1 MQRGK
6 NMDHDRERERGMRHG
21 SGSGSECL
29 PNSTLFLST
38 RDEIA
43 NDVSAAPVPNM
54 EHFHFGWWN
63 LVTSQADHR
72 SDLTDTLLG
81 VGSNFGNSNEYR
93 AGRSII
99 CKVLKTR
106 IWVVPPVCLGS
117 R

>member
-6 NMDHDRERERGMRHG
+6 NMDHDRERERGMRHGNG

-63 LVTSQADHR
+63 LVTSHSQADHR

-81 VGSNFGNSNEYR
+81 VGSNFGNSNELYICCFAAR
-93 AGRSII
+93 KMKISWDSIV
-99 CKVLKTR
+99 KQR
-106 IWVVPPVCLGS
+106 
-117 R
+117 